1 MSTPE
6 VAMSGIF
13 KSMKRVLTGRVVQRT
28 DLHIM
33 NGMCAISFRMKRDS
47 EDAYVVLAC
56 TSAGNRHY
64 YPFERSEFES
74 FVAAAIEIKDALD
87 SDIAQD
93 QV

>member
-1 MSTPE
+1 
-6 VAMSGIF
+6 MSGIF
-13 KSMKRVLTGRVVQRT
+13 KSMKRVLTGRVVRRT

-33 NGMCAISFRMKRDS
+33 NDTCSISLRMKRDS
-47 EDAYVVLAC
+47 DGVYVVLAC
-56 TSAGNRHY
+56 TSAGNRQY
-64 YPFERSEFES
+64 YPFERSEFET